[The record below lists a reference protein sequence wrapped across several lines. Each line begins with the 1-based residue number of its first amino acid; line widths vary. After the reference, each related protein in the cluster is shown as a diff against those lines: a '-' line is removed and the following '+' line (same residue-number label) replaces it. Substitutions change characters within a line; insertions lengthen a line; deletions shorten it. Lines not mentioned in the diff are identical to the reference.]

1 MYSIFSAFR
10 AARTTDTELTLP
22 TPLLDALVSRARRVA
37 AGPRVALVH
46 PCDALAIRSAYALG
60 QSGVATPILVGP
72 RSGILQAGLEAGVNT
87 DDFECV
93 HTSGAPIESAW
104 RAIALAREGEVSV
117 LMKGSLHTDELM
129 SAVVHRDAGLRMET
143 RISHVSVFELPSY
156 HKLLALT
163 DCGVNIAPD
172 LRVKREIITNA
183 LRLLKALGIAHP
195 KVAILAAVETVNPAI
210 PATMDAATLMEMAR
224 DGMWPGAIIEG
235 PLGFDNAISAEAAQ
249 VKAIKSQV
257 SGDVD
262 LLVVPDLNTGNLLYK
277 SFSYV
282 GGGACAA
289 LVVGARVP
297 IVVTSRADS
306 TRARIAS
313 VAVAVLAAAAGY
325 GV

>member
-1 MYSIFSAFR
+1 MKDAVS
-10 AARTTDTELTLP
+10 TLP
-22 TPLLDALVSRARRVA
+22 TPLLDALVLCARRVA
-37 AGPRVALVH
+37 ASPRVAFVH
-46 PCDALAIRSAYALG
+46 PCDALAIRSAYALL
-60 QSGVATPILVGP
+60 QSGVATPVLVGP
-72 RSGILQAGLEAGVNT
+72 RSGILRSGLEAGVNT

-93 HTSGAPIESAW
+93 HTSGAAIDSAW
-104 RAIALAREGEVSV
+104 RAIALAREGAVSV

-183 LRLLKALGIAHP
+183 VRLLKALGIVHP

-210 PATMDAATLMEMAR
+210 PATMDAAALVEMAR
-224 DGMWPGAIIEG
+224 DGVWPGAIIEG
-235 PLGFDNAISAEAAQ
+235 PLGFDNAISAEAAR
-249 VKAIKSQV
+249 VKAINSQV

-262 LLVVPDLNTGNLLYK
+262 LLVVPDLNTGNFLYK

-306 TRARIAS
+306 IRARIAS
-313 VAVAVLAAAAGY
+313 IAVAVLAAAADS